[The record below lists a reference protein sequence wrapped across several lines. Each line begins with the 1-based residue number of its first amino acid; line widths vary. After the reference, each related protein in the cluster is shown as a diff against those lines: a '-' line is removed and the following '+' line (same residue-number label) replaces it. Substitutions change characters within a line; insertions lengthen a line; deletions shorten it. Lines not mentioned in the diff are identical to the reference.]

1 MIGGR
6 SFSSVY
12 MPELLAP
19 PRAVA
24 AAAAATP
31 WIEVLLQRFCDT
43 PEGLDTGS
51 VAPAG
56 QPRCQEECQC
66 LLQQIASEEWEQ
78 SERLIRSDTSGQ
90 QCAPEHRDT
99 RSHWTALHFLA
110 CKGKAVLS
118 RLAIDSCNPVSFLT
132 SWTLAD
138 TLAEPRGTCAK
149 LPKSG
154 APAQGYRSD
163 AWGASKDSESV
174 KCGAGT
180 PRIADSARGPGRGES
195 SSRLRG

>member
-1 MIGGR
+1 
-6 SFSSVY
+6 
-12 MPELLAP
+12 MPELHAP
-19 PRAVA
+19 PPA
-24 AAAAATP
+24 AAAAAMAT
-31 WIEVLLQRFCDT
+31 IEVLLTGALGGVCFPAAT
-43 PEGLDTGS
+43 PDGPDMGS
-51 VAPAG
+51 AAPAPPEA
-56 QPRCQEECQC
+56 QSQCPEEGEC
-66 LLQQIASEEWEQ
+66 LLRQIASDEWEQ
-78 SERLIRSDTSGQ
+78 STRLITSDTSGQ
-90 QCAPEHRDT
+90 QCAPEHRDK

-118 RLAIDSCNPVSFLT
+118 RLALDSCNPVSFLT

>member
-99 RSHWTALHFLA
+99 RSHRTALHLLA

-118 RLAIDSCNPVSFLT
+118 RLALDSCNPVSA
-132 SWTLAD
+132 S
-138 TLAEPRGTCAK
+138 PRGRLLTPWPS
-149 LPKSG
+149 LG
-154 APAQGYRSD
+154 APVQGYRSCP
-163 AWGASKDSESV
+163 ASRHT
-174 KCGAGT
+174 AGK
-180 PRIADSARGPGRGES
+180 AALMRGRPAQEMTQS
-195 SSRLRG
+195 L